1 MLFQINS
8 AGRLLPASLTAVPR
22 PASAESEP

>member
-1 MLFQINS
+1 MLCQIIA
-8 AGRLLPASLTAVPR
+8 AGCPLSASLTAVPR

>member
-1 MLFQINS
+1 MLCQIIA
-8 AGRLLPASLTAVPR
+8 AGSLLSASLAALPR

>member
-1 MLFQINS
+1 MLCQIIA
-8 AGRLLPASLTAVPR
+8 AGSLLSASLTAVRR